1 MPQIDRAHLVR
12 TARITGVLYLGL
24 AVSGLLGFLITRPRL
39 FDAGDPGATLTHLT
53 DQPGLAAALVVFE
66 LMIVLT
72 QALAAAWFYRLF
84 RPGDPVSALGIGA
97 FGLVN
102 AVVILI
108 SAALLS
114 AADNIAADPFGA
126 AADTVQLL
134 FLTSGE
140 LWAAGAIFFGL
151 WLIPMGTAVLRTGW
165 MPRPLGWVL
174 IIGGAGY
181 VLHAFAGF
189 EPLTVPAS
197 IGEFWMIGYLLFR
210 GVRRTAGSG
219 DLHRDDVQLT
229 AGGDGDVGAA
239 ARAQRDEIG

>member
-1 MPQIDRAHLVR
+1 MPQENDRSHLVR
-12 TARITGVLYLGL
+12 TARITGSLYLGL
-24 AVSGLLGFLITRPRL
+24 AVSGMFGFLITRPRL
-39 FDAGDPGATLTHLT
+39 FDTGDPGATLTNLT

-66 LMIVLT
+66 LLIVLT

-114 AADNIAADPFGA
+114 AAGNLAADPFGDA
-126 AADTVQLL
+126 ANTVQLL

-140 LWAAGAIFFGL
+140 LWTAGAIFFGL

-165 MPRPLGWVL
+165 MPRALGWVL
-174 IIGGAGY
+174 VAGGVGY
-181 VLHAFAGF
+181 VLNAFIGF
-189 EPLTVPAS
+189 EPLAIPAS
-197 IGEFWMIGYLLFR
+197 IGEFWMIGYLLFV
-210 GVRRTAGSG
+210 GVRKNTEVKLSPSR
-219 DLHRDDVQLT
+219 
-229 AGGDGDVGAA
+229 
-239 ARAQRDEIG
+239 